1 MMGMNI
7 FVDTAFDSINKYG
20 EELCGD
26 KVEIVKT
33 DDSVIAVMSD
43 GLGSGVKA
51 NILAGLTSKIAV
63 TMLKEGASLYE
74 TVDTIMKTLPVCKVR
89 QLAYST
95 FTIVKVHF
103 DGRVYIAEYD
113 NPPFFLVAEGE
124 REVIYKK
131 EISINGKN
139 VKESAF
145 QLGSGDGLIIASDG
159 VVHAGAGSVLNLGWQ
174 WENVMDYLKTLIP
187 SKKCA
192 RDISK
197 GLLGVCSEL
206 YQGKPGDD
214 ATVVA
219 IKARHPERVTLF
231 SGPPEDRRRDKYV
244 IEKLMES
251 CGKKV
256 VCGGTAGNIASRE
269 LKEELTVDMD
279 YLDLEVPPT
288 ARIRGIDLVTEG
300 VLTLSKVLEKL
311 KNYHI
316 HDGCENVSNITN
328 GKDGASRLAGLLLK
342 DCTHLNM
349 LVGKAVNPA
358 HQNPS
363 FPTELCIK
371 LNILEDIACT
381 MRQLGKEVN
390 IEYV

>member
-1 MMGMNI
+1 MGIKI
-7 FVDTAFDSINKYG
+7 FVDTAFGSINKYG

-33 DDSVIAVMSD
+33 NEAVIVVISD

-63 TMLKEGASLYE
+63 TMLKEGAALYE
-74 TVDTIMKTLPVCKVR
+74 TVDTIMQTLPVCKVR
-89 QLAYST
+89 ELAYST
-95 FTIVKVHF
+95 FTIIKIHY

-113 NPPFFLVAEGE
+113 NPPFFLVAENKKTE
-124 REVIYKK
+124 IYQK
-131 EISINGKN
+131 EISINGKK

-145 QLGSGDGLIIASDG
+145 DLDWGDGLVIVSDG
-159 VVHAGAGSVLNLGWQ
+159 VVHAGAGNVLNLGWQ
-174 WENVMDYLKTLIP
+174 WENVMEYLKTLIP
-187 SKKCA
+187 SQKCA

-197 GLLGVCSEL
+197 ELLAVCSEL

-219 IKARHPERVTLF
+219 IKARYPEVVTLF
-231 SGPPEDRRRDKYV
+231 SGPPEDRRKDRHV
-244 IEKLMES
+244 IEKLMKS

-269 LKEELTVDMD
+269 LNEELVVEMD
-279 YLDLEVPPT
+279 YLDSEVPPT
-288 ARIRGIDLVTEG
+288 AKVRGIDLVTEG
-300 VLTLSKVLEKL
+300 VLTLSKTLEKL
-311 KNYHI
+311 KKYHK
-316 HDGCENVSNITN
+316 HEEYENDSSLIN
-328 GKDGASRLAGLLLK
+328 GKDGASRLAALLIM

-371 LNILEDIACT
+371 LNILEDIAST